1 MVPRMLNFRPRRRTR
16 SREGYVLTVMLVLFV
31 LPLLL
36 FAGLG
41 LLQWNSLK
49 TVQQRLLAA
58 AERGALCG
66 CCCQHQVV
74 VTDPASVAAGADSV
88 HEGAGL
94 TLGYLG
100 GDYKTE
106 VQFIDTNADTIADEV
121 QVGVT
126 IPLSAASTNYLGL
139 LCGIG
144 VDNVRMRAVA
154 RRSCN

>member
-1 MVPRMLNFRPRRRTR
+1 M
-16 SREGYVLTVMLVLFV
+16 VLFV

-41 LLQWNSLK
+41 LVQWSLLK

-58 AERGALCG
+58 ADQGAVCA
-66 CCCQHQVV
+66 CCCRGPID
-74 VTDPASVAAGADSV
+74 VTNSASVDAGADAA
-88 HEGAGL
+88 HECAGL
-94 TLGYLG
+94 TLGFLG

-106 VQFIDTNADTIADEV
+106 VQYFDTNADNLADAV

-126 IPLSAASTNYLGL
+126 LPMSAASTNYLGL

-144 VDNVRMRAVA
+144 VDNVRMRAVS
-154 RRSCN
+154 RHSCN

>member
-1 MVPRMLNFRPRRRTR
+1 M
-16 SREGYVLTVMLVLFV
+16 VLFV

-41 LLQWNSLK
+41 LIQWNLLK

-58 AERGALCG
+58 ADRGALCA
-66 CCCQHQVV
+66 CCCQRVIDI
-74 VTDPASVAAGADSV
+74 TDPASVAAGADAA

-94 TLGYLG
+94 TLGILG

-106 VQFIDTNADTIADEV
+106 VQYFDTNGDNLADAV

-126 IPLSAASTNYLGL
+126 IPMAAASTNYLGL

-154 RRSCN
+154 RRTCD